1 MDKSYVEIIKIFEVD
16 DDDDVDDHDEK
27 IAKNPKY
34 TVLILKQWYHT
45 ITGKSYNEINGK
57 YKIDIVQNIR
67 SAIQRVQTRQTS
79 DDRWADVSDI
89 TVSPYNSQPE
99 DYETVFSR
107 SISAGGG
114 GSAIAS
120 IASRASSFRRQTYQ
134 IATGTIQDINQHLID
149 RNMVETGPT
158 DDSSVSLFLNFV
170 LISDPN
176 AHGKEL
182 EEDLNDAIEN
192 MYSTVEDL
200 CDESVDNKDQQSTTD
215 WLESWSEPR
224 NFDEL
229 VAQAVA
235 IFDADVA
242 SVQII
247 DERGLPSQDNLQEI
261 LVVKSA
267 KSTEAIKQII
277 KNRRK
282 ITYSCYGE
290 KNDISLPKFLWRFA
304 TPEQIKYYFSPE
316 ANEEGKLQIKQ
327 GLSQRM
333 LTENSKFAA
342 LKFAC
347 ANKVPILIPNKN
359 PPEKS
364 NASIY
369 YFSQEIFWILEDTS
383 REERIPENTKYMWRS
398 KRYRLLNLLSRC
410 PAAIQLFENIYHNLC
425 NTVGN
430 IKISSVGGNPIR
442 AFCLVMNCY
451 LNGEVDDCDEL
462 TKEIILGLNA
472 GFTQGLYSEEDINY
486 IKTTTYELCKK
497 LSDTDGIGTEIFDAS
512 ITDDLTQAETLLAKE
527 VLEYSL
533 ESHCSERTKFTGEND
548 FILIRSKANTLID
561 EMSPRLMA
569 CYLDGKP
576 IQNKAETLKLAKTIF
591 TGINWFPQMIPSTP
605 FPYTYESLN
614 EDAKVIM
621 NEEQFNEIVKLYC
634 VLQALK
640 SINAELTQLVSSI
653 ISNNSIDSN
662 ENYKELRQYTREL
675 CETVSHN
682 IGALPRGFSE
692 NVGML
697 ASQSHKVLLSYS
709 EMFGL
714 GNNESTFYATR
725 VNNRIL
731 QELPSRFP
739 DLGIMPATYALKG
752 KYKGGIRKPH
762 SMALVVPGDDKGVN
776 AILFESVKQSNIGFK
791 SLLSD
796 DMNKSCQSYTLNRL
810 KFGGPIEDIGDDG
823 DDNLSVNAI
832 DAAFANAGSAN
843 ENLELSGG
851 SKKTRKRKPR
861 KTRKRGKPKH
871 RTTRR

>member
-1 MDKSYVEIIKIFEVD
+1 MDKSYVEIIKIFGKD
-16 DDDDVDDHDEK
+16 NNT
-27 IAKNPKY
+27 IYRNTKNTLP
-34 TVLILKQWYHT
+34 ILKQWYQT
-45 ITGKSYNEINGK
+45 LTGDENAGDTRIEI
-57 YKIDIVQNIR
+57 IQNIR
-67 SAIQRVQTRQTS
+67 SAIQIMRTRQTS
-79 DDRWADVSDI
+79 DDRWANVSDI

-107 SISAGGG
+107 SVSAGGG

-120 IASRASSFRRQTYQ
+120 IASIASRASRASSFRRQTYQ

-176 AHGKEL
+176 VHGKEL

-290 KNDISLPKFLWRFA
+290 KNDISLPKFLWKHA

-327 GLSQRM
+327 GLAQRM

-347 ANKVPILIPNKN
+347 ANKVPILIPENVDRI
-359 PPEKS
+359 KS
-364 NASIY
+364 VNSIY
-369 YFSQEIFWILEDTS
+369 YFSQEIFWILEDTP
-383 REERIPENTKYMWRS
+383 REERTDANPKFMWRS

-451 LNGEVDDCDEL
+451 FNGEVDDCDEL

-472 GFTQGLYSEEDINY
+472 CFTEGLYSEDEINY

-512 ITDDLTQAETLLAKE
+512 ITNDLTGAETQLAKE

-533 ESHCSERTKFTGEND
+533 ESHCSGNIQFTGEND

-605 FPYTYESLN
+605 FPYTYES
-614 EDAKVIM
+614 VRGSM
-621 NEEQFNEIVKLYC
+621 TEEQFNEIVKLYC

-653 ISNNSIDSN
+653 ISNNSTDSN

-739 DLGIMPATYALKG
+739 DLGMTPATYALKG

-861 KTRKRGKPKH
+861 KTRKRGKRGMRK
-871 RTTRR
+871 TRKGAIE